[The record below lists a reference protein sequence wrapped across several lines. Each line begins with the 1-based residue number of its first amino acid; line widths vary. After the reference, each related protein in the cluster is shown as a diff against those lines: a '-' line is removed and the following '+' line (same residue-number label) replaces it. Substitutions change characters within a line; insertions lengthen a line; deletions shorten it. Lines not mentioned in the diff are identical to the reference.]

1 MNLVWEAMRGEG
13 FDRWWMRVGG
23 AVQKVSFVFAFLV
36 LLKKMTAR
44 VQPKISSCRFDVN
57 QEN

>member
-1 MNLVWEAMRGEG
+1 MKGEG

-23 AVQKVSFVFAFLV
+23 AVQKVLFVFSFLM
-36 LLKKMTAR
+36 LLKKMAAR
-44 VQPKISSCRFDVN
+44 GQPKISSCRFDVN